1 MMKLFSR
8 ISAGNLLQLLNVRG
22 DFGNM
27 FMAVAGLFLAK
38 RLDGKGVVRE
48 ERCRVDRLKRGAE
61 NDLRAWIGRHG
72 GRVVNVDRGVI
83 RAIFTNG
90 FAEISACAS
99 SPSDGLTLSRR
110 RRRRGSGKATPR
122 YISLA
127 MELVGEEKWV
137 LKMVGMFKEH
147 FQTFSAP
154 PAAKRVVSRLHVL
167 SVSRRGIS
175 LKAVAAFDEQLE
187 VENYTDDV
195 ARKFSNAV
203 KQISSKDPSGRLL
216 IIHGP
221 TGSGKTYM
229 TRALINT
236 VRNVRCV
243 MVPSQYVPHFTD
255 PTFGNMLIRQ
265 RKPTCLIIEDADML
279 LVDRMSDNMVA
290 ITTML
295 NLADGMFGA
304 IADVRIVCTTN
315 AKKLSM
321 EPALLRAGRL
331 LDQIYVDDLTPAH
344 ASRIYKRLTEQDRE
358 FTKATSLAQVYALA
372 RG

>member
-1 MMKLFSR
+1 MKLFSR
-8 ISAGNLLQLLNVRG
+8 ISNKDMLQLTAARG
-22 DFGNM
+22 DISNV
-27 FMAVAGLFLAK
+27 FMCVATLQLAK
-38 RLDGKGVVRE
+38 RIDGKGVICESRFVAR
-48 ERCRVDRLKRGAE
+48 RLKRGAV
-61 NDLRAWIGRHG
+61 NDIRPWIVRHG
-72 GRVVNVDRGVI
+72 GTVVHVDREAVQ
-83 RAIFTNG
+83 ASFSSG
-90 FAEISACAS
+90 FAKVSAS
-99 SPSDGLTLSRR
+99 SSSSDGITGFRR
-110 RRRRGSGKATPR
+110 RRRSRKDSQPR
-122 YISLA
+122 YVDIG
-127 MELVGEEKWV
+127 MELIGEERWT
-137 LKMVGMFKEH
+137 LQMTEWFKSH
-147 FQTFSAP
+147 FQDFAAP
-154 PAAKRVVSRLHVL
+154 PAVKREVSHLHVL
-167 SVSRRGIS
+167 NMGRRGIS
-175 LKAVAAFDEQLE
+175 LKAVATFDEQLE
-187 VENYTDDV
+187 VENYTDEV
-195 ARKFSNAV
+195 AAKFDNAV

-229 TRALINT
+229 TRSLINA

-279 LVDRMSDNMVA
+279 LVDRMADNMTA

-331 LDQIYVDDLTPAH
+331 LDQIYVDDLAPAH
-344 ASRIYKRLTEQDRE
+344 ASRVYNRLTDQDRE
-358 FTKATSLAQVYALA
+358 FTKPTSLAQIYAMA
-372 RG
+372 REA